1 MKVGCF
7 ALVDP
12 FSILDHQLERVAGL
26 GFKYAD
32 ITDNHPGGLLGAEF
46 GFTGALSL
54 DANPV
59 DVKAMFDK
67 HGLTITSVCAHAN
80 LLDATSPAVYGTVE
94 ILKAIRL
101 AASLG
106 VTDVVTTEGDPKTA
120 WGHNLSDSERVF
132 VVAEKLHE
140 PVRLAKAMGVR
151 LLLEPHGI
159 LTDSIDGMQAIM
171 EKLGNPDNLGVNM
184 DTGNSWLGGADPV
197 EMAKTFKEIIWHV
210 HWKDL
215 PADWEAKRG
224 AMYGCGFGP
233 IALGE
238 GAIDVA
244 GVFDVLKDSPAEYS
258 TLEVGGDE
266 NVLKS
271 YEYLK
276 SLGAE

>member
-12 FSILDHQLERVAGL
+12 FSTMEHQLQRVAGL
-26 GFKYAD
+26 GFQYAD
-32 ITDNHPGGLLGAEF
+32 VTDNHPGGLLGNEF
-46 GFTGALSL
+46 GFTGAVSL
-54 DANPV
+54 DANPA
-59 DVKAMFDK
+59 DVKEMFSR

-80 LLDATSPAVYGTVE
+80 LLDPSAPSVYATTE

-101 AASLG
+101 AAGMG
-106 VTDVVTTEGDPKTA
+106 VQDVITTEGDPKTE
-120 WGHNLSDSERVF
+120 WGHNLSHAERVF
-132 VVAEKLHE
+132 IVAEKLVQ
-140 PVRLAKAMGVR
+140 PVRLAKALGVR

-159 LTDSIDGMQAIM
+159 LTDSIDGMQAIL
-171 EKLGNPDNLGVNM
+171 EKLGNPDNVGVNM
-184 DTGNSWLGGADPV
+184 DTGNSWLGGSDPV
-197 EMAKTFKEIIWHV
+197 EMARTFKEIIWHV

-215 PADWEAKRG
+215 PAEWEAKRG
-224 AMYGCGFGP
+224 SMYGCGFGP

-238 GAIDVA
+238 GVIDIA
-244 GVFDVLKDSPAEYS
+244 GVYKVLQDGPAQYS

-271 YEYLK
+271 YAYLK